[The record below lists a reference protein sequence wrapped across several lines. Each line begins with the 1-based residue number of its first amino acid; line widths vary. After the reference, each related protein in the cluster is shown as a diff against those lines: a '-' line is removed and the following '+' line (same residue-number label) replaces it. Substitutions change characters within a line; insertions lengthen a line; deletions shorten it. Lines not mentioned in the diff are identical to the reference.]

1 MASVDFRTE
10 SDSMGEVKVCSTK
23 YYGAQTQ
30 RSVQNFPICQNN
42 AGHKMPKEVVEAML
56 YVKKAAALANKELMI
71 KDPASTEFKKFSADI
86 ADKIV
91 DAVDT
96 ILGLKDEQATRAK
109 NNIPAGQNVFDWFY
123 QTNFPLVVWQT
134 GSGTQTNMNVNEVIA
149 SVANEKVTGQKGG
162 KSPVH
167 PNDHVNLGQ
176 SSNDTF
182 PTAMNVATII
192 LAYKKLLP
200 TLVRFNNE
208 LAKKEEQF
216 KNIVKIGRTHTQ
228 DATPVTLGQEF
239 SGYKAQI
246 SSAIVNVSYGLD
258 LVHVL
263 AQGGTA
269 VGTGLNSHIDFSET
283 FAKKVTEITDFLKV
297 REALAILDMARVL
310 ASDGFFKFKDTTGYH
325 KVLSHWNGFF
335 SHRTKGKFMA
345 MATSDELVHFH
356 GSLNTL
362 ACSVMKIANDI
373 RFLAS
378 GPRSGLGEISL
389 PENEPGSS
397 IMPGKVNPT
406 QCEALTMIACQVI
419 GNNVAVTT
427 GGMQGHFELNVF
439 RPMIIRNVVE
449 SINLLSDGISSFIDN
464 CLVGI
469 EANEARIK
477 QLLEQSL
484 MLVTALNPFVGYD
497 NAAKIAKNAHKKGTT
512 LKESASELGFIT
524 PEGGEGKIKAS
535 EWEAIMDPR
544 KMV

>member
-1 MASVDFRTE
+1 
-10 SDSMGEVKVCSTK
+10 MGEIKVDANK

-30 RSVQNFPICQNN
+30 RSVQNFPICNNN

-56 YVKKAAALANKELMI
+56 FVKKAAALASKNLMQ
-71 KDPASTEFKKFSADI
+71 KDPASTEFKKFSPEI

-96 ILGLKDEQATRAK
+96 ILGLKDEAQIRK
-109 NNIPAGQNVFDWFY
+109 INNIPAWQGVFDWFY
-123 QTNFPLVVWQT
+123 ETNFPLVVWQT

-149 SVANEKVTGQKGG
+149 SVANEKVSGQKGG
-162 KSPVH
+162 KTPIH

-182 PTAMNVATII
+182 PTAMNVATV
-192 LAYKKLLP
+192 LLTYKKLLP
-200 TLVRFNNE
+200 TLIRFNNE
-208 LAKKEEQF
+208 LAKKEVQF
-216 KNIVKIGRTHTQ
+216 AQIVKIGRTHTQ

-246 SSAIVNVSYGLD
+246 SSACANISRGLIG
-258 LVHVL
+258 VHIL

-269 VGTGLNSHIDFSET
+269 VGTGLNSHPDFSET
-283 FAKKVTEITDFLKV
+283 FAKTISEVVSFDVMYKTLGEI
-297 REALAILDMARVL
+297 EMARVL
-310 ASDGFFKFKDTTGYH
+310 ASDGFMKVKNSAIISCGMADFGGSIGFYSH
-325 KVLSHWNGFF
+325 KS
-335 SHRTKGKFMA
+335 KGKFMA
-345 MATSDELVHFH
+345 MATSDELVEFH

-362 ACSVMKIANDI
+362 AVSVMKIANDI

-378 GPRSGLGEISL
+378 GPRSGLGELTL

-406 QCEALTMIACQVI
+406 QCEALTMLACQVI

-449 SINLLSDGISSFIDN
+449 SINLLSDGINSFVDN

-477 QLLEQSL
+477 QLVEQSL

-512 LKESASELGFIT
+512 LRESATELGFIT
-524 PEGGEGKIKAS
+524 PAGGEGKIKES
-535 EWEAIMDPR
+535 EWETIMDPR